1 MRPNEDIPDFPAVG
15 ITTIAAAARWAGE
28 HFADL
33 PAVVEGD
40 LRWTFREYIDRA
52 EAIAAG
58 LVAIGVHKGDRVG
71 IWAPN
76 SADFAATVL
85 GIELAG
91 AALVPLNTRFTVT
104 ETGDICG
111 RASVKAVFTVTTFLD
126 RPYADELAA
135 HRAER
140 PEILAGGAPVVTFD
154 GGGADSIERLI
165 ARGTEEHRREVDA
178 RVAGLTPD
186 DTGMM
191 LFTSG
196 TTGRPKGIRL
206 GHGQLLRAYWQWGG
220 ILGVE
225 TGDRVL
231 LSNPFFH
238 AFGLLVGLLLALVR
252 GTTVYPVA
260 VFSSAEALRLIE
272 SEAITFYPAPPT
284 VFQTILQDPALQS
297 TDTSSLRIAVTGA
310 TSIPPSLIRAMHEV
324 LGIERVFSPYGLTE
338 ATGVAT
344 LTRFGDSVDTV
355 ALTAGRPVPGV
366 EVAVLRPDAAH
377 ADAGEVGEI
386 CVRGYNT
393 LVSYLDDDT
402 PLTDERGWLH
412 TGDLGA
418 LDAAGNLRVTGRLKD
433 MFIVGGFNVYP
444 AEVEAVLG
452 SHPGVS
458 AVAVVGIP
466 DDRLGEVGAAF
477 IIPKAGASVEETEL
491 VESAVARLANY
502 KRPRRYFFVDS
513 FPVNASGKV
522 LKHELA
528 ASLTAPPDEQPTRH
542 ASDPPV
548 MTPQKPLPSGFGP
561 ETTADEALGG
571 PDLTGMVGIPPV
583 VRCTCSSTMPR
594 SSGTPGSGT
603 AAASTTPSP
612 STTSATTS

>member
-1 MRPNEDIPDFPAVG
+1 MSRVEEIPDFPAAGVE
-15 ITTIAAAARWAGE
+15 TVAAAARWAGE
-28 HFADL
+28 TYADL
-33 PAVVEGD
+33 TAIVDGD
-40 LRWTFREYIDRA
+40 VRWTFREYLDRA
-52 EAIAAG
+52 EAIAAS
-58 LVAIGVHKGDRVG
+58 LVGIGVQQGDRVG

-76 SADFAATVL
+76 SADFAAAVL

-91 AALVPLNTRFTVT
+91 AALVPLNTRFTVH
-104 ETGDICG
+104 EAGDVCA
-111 RASVKAVFTVTTFLD
+111 RASVKAVFTVHSFLD
-126 RPYADELAA
+126 RPYAMELAEC
-135 HRAER
+135 RRER
-140 PEILAGGAPVVTFD
+140 PEILIGDAPIITFD
-154 GGGADSIERLI
+154 GDGRDGIESFI
-165 ARGTEEHRREVDA
+165 SVGTAEHRLEVDR
-178 RVAGLTPD
+178 RVDALTSE
-186 DTGMM
+186 DTGMV

-225 TGDRVL
+225 PGDRVL

-252 GTTVYPVA
+252 GTAAYPLA

-272 SEAITFYPAPPT
+272 SERLTFYPAPPT
-284 VFQTILQDPALQS
+284 VFQTILQDPGLQT

-344 LTRFGDSVDTV
+344 LTRFGDSVETI
-355 ALTAGRPVPGV
+355 AETAGRAVPGV
-366 EVAVLRPDAAH
+366 EVAMLRPDGSEAES
-377 ADAGEVGEI
+377 GEVGEI

-393 LVSYLDDDT
+393 RVSYLDDDA

-418 LDAAGNLRVTGRLKD
+418 FDEAGNLRVTGRLKD

-444 AEVEAVLG
+444 AEVEAVLA

-458 AVAVVGIP
+458 AAAVVGVP
-466 DDRLGEVGAAF
+466 DERLGETGAAF
-477 IIPKAGASVEETEL
+477 IIAKAGERVDEAALAEL
-491 VESAVARLANY
+491 AVDRLANY
-502 KRPRRYFFVDS
+502 KRPRRYVFVDA

-522 LKHELA
+522 LKQELVA
-528 ASLTAPPDEQPTRH
+528 RLTA
-542 ASDPPV
+542 V
-548 MTPQKPLPSGFGP
+548 
-561 ETTADEALGG
+561 
-571 PDLTGMVGIPPV
+571 
-583 VRCTCSSTMPR
+583 
-594 SSGTPGSGT
+594 PG
-603 AAASTTPSP
+603 
-612 STTSATTS
+612 